1 MFGVIE
7 RRRGLRFAKNEAFFF
22 FRSTDQV
29 GSKKLE
35 GGRMFELHVLS
46 PVDDGKAT
54 LAKRFQDFVSTQ
66 RLSHTSALLLIPRQL
81 GNCRP
86 H

>member
-1 MFGVIE
+1 MARMFGVIE

-35 GGRMFELHVLS
+35 DGRMFELRVLS
-46 PVDDGKAT
+46 PVDDTHAAFAELGHDLVVA
-54 LAKRFQDFVSTQ
+54 DG
-66 RLSHTSALLLIPRQL
+66 SADNAGLILP
-81 GNCRP
+81 
-86 H
+86 